1 MFQSRT
7 ATATKP
13 QSRTRAAT
21 GDLIVQD
28 YAGVIVATIGRS
40 SLLDTRD
47 FDRIGRELCD
57 LVAERSRTDLIIDFT
72 NVRQLSSQ
80 SIGMLLNVQKLAK
93 EKKGRIAFCG
103 VSDQIAKLFSLT
115 KLNSLFRIHKSDAAA
130 LAAFG
135 VRVD

>member
-7 ATATKP
+7 PTPTAAAP
-13 QSRTRAAT
+13 RTRAVT
-21 GDLIVQD
+21 GDLIIQD
-28 YAGVIVATIGRS
+28 YAGVIVATIGRP
-40 SLLDTRD
+40 SLLDARD
-47 FDRIGRELCD
+47 IERIGRDLCGLAVEQAKRK
-57 LVAERSRTDLIIDFT
+57 LVLDFT

-80 SIGMLLNVQKLAK
+80 SIGMLMNVNRLVKDNDGTL
-93 EKKGRIAFCG
+93 AFCG

-115 KLNSLFRIHKSDAAA
+115 KLDALFKIYRNDAAA